1 VSGGAVEPAPIPDDP
16 EDVKL
21 ITLARAA
28 LGRTGA
34 AQGAAVRD
42 TDGRAYAAASVHLEH
57 LELSAVAVAV
67 AMAVSSGADGL
78 EAVAVAGAPASENDL
93 DLLHDLPGSGVA
105 VWSVDAIGQVLD
117 MSQLLTASAGCVSQ
131 HSRQNDP
138 EIGLSGGCF
147 AAQPSKRPQADNS

>member
-1 VSGGAVEPAPIPDDP
+1 VSGVAGEPAPTPDDP

-42 TDGRAYAAASVHLEH
+42 TDGRAYAAASVQLEH
-57 LELSAVAVAV
+57 LQLSALAVAV
-67 AMAVSSGADGL
+67 AMAVSSGANSL
-78 EAVAVAGAPASENDL
+78 EAVAVAGARPSESDF

-105 VWSVDAIGQVLD
+105 VWSVDARGQVLE
-117 MSQLLTASAGCVSQ
+117 MSQL
-131 HSRQNDP
+131 
-138 EIGLSGGCF
+138 
-147 AAQPSKRPQADNS
+147 